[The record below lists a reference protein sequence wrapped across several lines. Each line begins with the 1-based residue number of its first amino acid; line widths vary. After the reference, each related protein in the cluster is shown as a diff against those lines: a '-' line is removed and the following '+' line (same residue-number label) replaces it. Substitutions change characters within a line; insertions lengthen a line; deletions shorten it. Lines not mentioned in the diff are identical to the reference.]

1 MSELPILPP
10 LTALILFAVWSLLL
24 VSTIGIWRVS
34 QLLTGRV
41 PKGGFTPGA
50 PHGGDAYWRMN
61 RAHMNSVENLPVFGA
76 LVLSGVVL
84 QVQKKPPLGRTVQNP
99 NTDAPFFNPAS
110 SGRPGKRQT
119 SPLTGSCQ
127 ISAMS
132 ARLGIL
138 VVVPFELHA
147 VGTMTNGAN

>member
-1 MSELPILPP
+1 MTALPILPP

-61 RAHMNSVENLPVFGA
+61 RAHMNSTENLPVFGA

-84 QVQKKPPLGRTVQNP
+84 QVQDPLFLTLPTVVIAARVAQSLVHI
-99 NTDAPFFNPAS
+99 AS
-110 SGRPGKRQT
+110 GTQFAILIRFSFYLVQVLCMFAMAGCILATTGIQL
-119 SPLTGSCQ
+119 PL
-127 ISAMS
+127 
-132 ARLGIL
+132 
-138 VVVPFELHA
+138 
-147 VGTMTNGAN
+147 

>member
-1 MSELPILPP
+1 MTTLPILPP

-50 PHGGDAYWRMN
+50 PHGGDAYWRLN

-76 LVLSGVVL
+76 IVLSGVVL
-84 QVQKKPPLGRTVQNP
+84 QVQDALFLSLPTVVIAARVAQSLVHIASGTQFAILIRFSFYLVQVLCMLAMAGCILATTGIQLPL
-99 NTDAPFFNPAS
+99 
-110 SGRPGKRQT
+110 
-119 SPLTGSCQ
+119 
-127 ISAMS
+127 
-132 ARLGIL
+132 
-138 VVVPFELHA
+138 
-147 VGTMTNGAN
+147 

>member
-1 MSELPILPP
+1 MTALPILPP

-76 LVLSGVVL
+76 LVLSGVAL
-84 QVQKKPPLGRTVQNP
+84 QVQDALFLMLPTVVIAARVAQSLVHIASGTQFAILIRFSFYLVQVLCMFAMAGCILATTGIQLPL
-99 NTDAPFFNPAS
+99 
-110 SGRPGKRQT
+110 
-119 SPLTGSCQ
+119 
-127 ISAMS
+127 
-132 ARLGIL
+132 
-138 VVVPFELHA
+138 
-147 VGTMTNGAN
+147 